1 MQFIRLIRSR
11 CEQISLCVC
20 SSVLSYSHADTHDRH
35 KSPFFYDPA
44 HKLCHMPGLASDEM
58 LLVALLTSASPCLMF
73 PVCYISHISLTASN
87 LRPLKLNNH
96 RAKAKIQMEILQE
109 KKSLLG
115 KFIPR
120 QKITADPFC
129 FIEQASNGILCF
141 SSFLLK
147 FLSK

>member
-1 MQFIRLIRSR
+1 MNRYP
-11 CEQISLCVC
+11 
-20 SSVLSYSHADTHDRH
+20 SVFVPLFSVRVTLTHTHDRH

-109 KKSLLG
+109 KNH
-115 KFIPR
+115 F
-120 QKITADPFC
+120 
-129 FIEQASNGILCF
+129 
-141 SSFLLK
+141 
-147 FLSK
+147 